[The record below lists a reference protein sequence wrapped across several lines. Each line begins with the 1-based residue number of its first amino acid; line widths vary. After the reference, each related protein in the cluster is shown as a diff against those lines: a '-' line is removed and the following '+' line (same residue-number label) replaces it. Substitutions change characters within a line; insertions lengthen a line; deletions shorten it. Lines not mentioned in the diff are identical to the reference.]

1 MVAPETLTI
10 TSIIAEN
17 NRSRIQQDP
26 SSPRRTRSLRSHI
39 QVRSPPWPTFIKNLR
54 LGSGGFP
61 ECIESMNALQAHSDQ
76 IRSSSKSKWHLRVS
90 PVASLTSVN
99 LRLRLQS
106 PFEVSQHFPC
116 FKIYKIASKLAAR
129 PYLPSLQP
137 EYSATGNEFDV
148 KTRKWS
154 RKNKLFQSF
163 SNGFPIFA

>member
-1 MVAPETLTI
+1 MVAPETLT
-10 TSIIAEN
+10 SIIAEN
-17 NRSRIQQDP
+17 SRSRIQQDP
-26 SSPRRTRSLRSHI
+26 SSPCRTRSLQSHN
-39 QVRSPPWPTFIKNLR
+39 QGRSPQWPAFIKNLR
-54 LGSGGFP
+54 LGSGGLP
-61 ECIESMNALQAHSDQ
+61 ECIESTFINALQAHPDQ
-76 IRSSSKSKWHLRVS
+76 IRSSSKSKWRLRVS

-99 LRLRLQS
+99 LSLRLQS

-137 EYSATGNEFDV
+137 EYSATGNEFNV